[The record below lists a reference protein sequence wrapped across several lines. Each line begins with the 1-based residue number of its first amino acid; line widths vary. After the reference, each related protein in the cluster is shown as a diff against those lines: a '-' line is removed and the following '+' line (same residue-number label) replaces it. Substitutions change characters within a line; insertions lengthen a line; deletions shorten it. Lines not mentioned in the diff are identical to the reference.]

1 MRILSRVVIAACTVM
16 VVGCGSSDDGSG
28 LITISGDISGEG
40 GTPADETAPVSDRDA
55 EAFGGAIV
63 GRWQFCLLDPVGMEL
78 SDGGAAFSFEFEFA
92 ADGRYVRYS
101 SRHAFPECDGPTIG
115 EGFDIELE
123 ATYTVGDTLTTSEG
137 LSARE
142 VVFTAEGVSEV
153 SFITIDGDTLTESE
167 ETEDGLITELGE
179 PFTRQNGF
187 LVLQ

>member
-1 MRILSRVVIAACTVM
+1 MRILSRLVIAACTVM

-28 LITISGDISGEG
+28 LLTISGEG
-40 GTPADETAPVSDRDA
+40 GTPADETAPVSDPDA

-63 GRWQFCLLDPVGMEL
+63 GRWQFCLLDPLGMEL

-101 SRHAFPECDGPTIG
+101 
-115 EGFDIELE
+115 DIELE